1 MTNVHNFSAG
11 PAILP
16 KSAIEESISG
26 LRNFKDTNLSVL
38 EVSHRSDVWAETME
52 ASEKLVR
59 KLLNVPDK
67 YAVLFLQGGA
77 NMQFGMVPYNLLPSN
92 GEAVYLNTGNWADKA
107 IKDAK
112 TFGHVNVVA
121 SSEDK
126 EFSYIPKEMDYELPE
141 KAAYMHITPNNTIYG
156 TQMKAFPKPNY
167 PLVADMSSELFS
179 RPIDVSQFD
188 LIYGGAQK
196 NMGPAGLT
204 VVIINPDILGNVDR
218 EIPGYFDYRNHIKK
232 QSLYN
237 TPPVYAIYMS
247 YLTLRWVEE
256 QGGVK
261 AMKDRNDEKARLM
274 YEEIDRNSLFHG
286 TAAKEDRSPINATFR
301 SKDEEFERKF
311 LKEAGENNFV
321 GLKGHRSVGGF
332 RASMY
337 NALPRDSVQALV
349 SLMQDFE
356 KRLG

>member
-1 MTNVHNFSAG
+1 
-11 PAILP
+11 
-16 KSAIEESISG
+16 
-26 LRNFKDTNLSVL
+26 
-38 EVSHRSDVWAETME
+38 ME
-52 ASEKLVR
+52 AAEKQVR

-92 GEAVYLNTGNWADKA
+92 GQAVYLNTGNWADKA
-107 IKDAK
+107 IKDAQI
-112 TFGHVNVVA
+112 FGDINVVA
-121 SSEDK
+121 SSKDDN
-126 EFSYIPKEMDYELPE
+126 FNYVPKQYTLPE
-141 KAAYMHITPNNTIYG
+141 DASYMHITPNKTIYG
-156 TQMKAFPKPNY
+156 TQMKSFPQPNY

-196 NMGPAGLT
+196 NMGPAGVT
-204 VVIINPDILGNVDR
+204 VAIVNPDILGNVDR
-218 EIPGYFDYRNHIKK
+218 AIPGFFDYRNHIKK

-261 AMKDRNDEKARLM
+261 AMKDRNDEKARLI
-274 YEEIDRNSLFHG
+274 YDEIDRNSLFHG
-286 TAAKEDRSPINATFR
+286 TAAKEDRSVINATFR
-301 SKDEEFERKF
+301 SKDEEYERKF
-311 LKEAGENNFV
+311 LREAGENNFV
-321 GLKGHRSVGGF
+321 GLQGHRSVGGF

-337 NALPRDSVQALV
+337 NALPRESVQALV

-356 KRLG
+356 KRFG